1 MDINLPEVPESLEK
15 RIPGL
20 FKVIRPFPRTTRR
33 IHLGSKYV
41 NLGTKHR
48 SYHFSPSLENIDD
61 INDHIKRSPYGYC
74 VICFPEVDTFYVM
87 SPSDAENE
95 ELFQKLMA
103 GDRETGI
110 TFTENYV
117 KRFKK
122 LVSKDYIVGDGEKVL
137 PVFEWEDIE

>member
-41 NLGTKHR
+41 NLGTKHK
-48 SYHFSPSLENIDD
+48 SYHFSPSLEN

-74 VICFPEVDTFYVM
+74 VICFPEKDILYIM
-87 SPSDAENE
+87 SLSDAETE
-95 ELFQKLMA
+95 GLFQKLMA
-103 GDRETGI
+103 GDRETDI
-110 TFTENYV
+110 AFTENYV
-117 KRFKK
+117 KQFKR
-122 LVSKDYIVGDGEKVL
+122 LVSRNYIVGDGEKVL
-137 PVFEWEDIE
+137 PIFEWEDNE